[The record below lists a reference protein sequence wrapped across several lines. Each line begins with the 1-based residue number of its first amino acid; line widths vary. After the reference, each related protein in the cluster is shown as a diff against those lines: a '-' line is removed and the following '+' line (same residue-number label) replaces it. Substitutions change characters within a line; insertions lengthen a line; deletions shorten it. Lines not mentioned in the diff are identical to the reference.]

1 MLMRSE
7 ERMRLRC
14 FILLFAGMLAIN
26 LTGFASDQMTP
37 VLMTVPDA
45 PIPFTGSDGHI
56 HLVYEL
62 WLTNFSSG
70 NTAIRQVEVLG
81 DGAVLATL
89 DSAAIATRLQPAGSR
104 QAQANMAPNTE
115 ALLFLH
121 VILANGQ
128 PVPQKLTHRIT
139 AHIEAAP
146 PQFQQMTLT
155 GGDTAPD
162 RKSKVVVVG
171 PPLRG
176 GRYISADSCCD
187 ATRHTRA
194 AMPVNGRVWLA
205 QRFAVDWEQMDAQNR
220 IYVGPQKDVTSYII
234 YGKEAIAVAD
244 ATVAFIVDGMPNQVP
259 GAMPAAIAVDQAD
272 GNAVILDLGGGNYAL
287 YAHLQTGSIRVH
299 PGDKVKRGQTLGL
312 VGNSGNS
319 LAPHLHF
326 HVMDG
331 PSPMASN
338 GIPYEIDSFQV
349 AGTTAGTAAFDEAEA
364 KGTPLAI
371 MPLTPPLA
379 GRNSL
384 PLDQLIVAFPQ

>member
-1 MLMRSE
+1 
-7 ERMRLRC
+7 MRLRWLVLLIGGLLAVNVTC
-14 FILLFAGMLAIN
+14 FAAE
-26 LTGFASDQMTP
+26 QMTP
-37 VLMTVPDA
+37 VLMSVHDA
-45 PIPFTGSDGHI
+45 PIPFTGSDGRI

-70 NTAIRQVEVLG
+70 NTAIQKVEVLG

-89 DSAAIATRLQPAGSR
+89 DAAEIAMRLQPAGSR
-104 QAQANMAPNTE
+104 ESHADMAANTE

-128 PVPQKLTHRIT
+128 PIPQRLTHRIT
-139 AHIEAAP
+139 AHIDAAP

-155 GGDTAPD
+155 GGDTSPD
-162 RKSKVVVVG
+162 RNTKVVVIG

-176 GRYISADSCCD
+176 ERYISADSCCD

-220 IYVGPQKDVTSYII
+220 IYVGPQKDVASYII

-244 ATVAFIVDGMPNQVP
+244 ATVASIVDGQPNQVP
-259 GAMPAAIAVDQAD
+259 GAMPVGIAIDQAD
-272 GNAVILDLGGGNYAL
+272 GNAVILDLGAGHYAL
-287 YAHLQTGSIRVH
+287 YAHLQAGSIRVH
-299 PGDKVKRGQTLGL
+299 PGERVKRGQTLGL

-349 AGTTAGTAAFDEAEA
+349 TGETAGTAAFDEAEA

-371 MPLTPPLA
+371 APHTPPHVVRD
-379 GRNSL
+379 GL
-384 PLDQLIVAFPQ
+384 PLDQLVVAFPQ